1 MSDEERAA
9 QDAGGAAGVPVPAG
23 LDDGN
28 GGEIDGDF
36 AAITDP
42 ALASRLE
49 TIHRTMST
57 LGMRIDALVTSTTS
71 YRSALT
77 DRLTEYADLVTKLTR
92 SQASDLEEYR
102 RANERTLADLR
113 RGLSTSEETLERVG
127 ARIDSMLTDAES
139 ADDSS
144 RRALAEVRSILES
157 QENLGRFLTES
168 LDQFGEQVLS
178 RLEASEQAA
187 AQQLEALRSAV
198 TEVDATPDPT
208 LGIVDDRL
216 AGIEDRLAVVASN
229 DTAAAMGSRFDT
241 LHSALEDLDRN
252 VRAGLEGAGD
262 TTAIVERL
270 ERMERELSSAGQVST
285 ESFGELAGLR
295 AKVDAV
301 LETTANESGA
311 VTGVLD
317 QLKETLQDLASGEV
331 VGALWDEVR
340 QVRAT
345 VEALVDRDEHTVDPG
360 AVESLRAE
368 VTELTGSVRDLL
380 EQAEVV
386 DEDGVAPSD
395 GGPLAALAGD
405 VAALRHELSE
415 GLVVEPSDAFG
426 SSVDELRTD
435 LAAIGD
441 KLRAVEDLQATV
453 DALQSAP
460 APEPVVASLP
470 DGLLDELQGVVA
482 SLQEASVSPSPE
494 PVVAELPDGV
504 LAELRAVVHDLRAAA
519 EDEPA
524 ATSSELTDEVEAELR
539 AVRTGVEAIIARLD
553 EGLVLATEDGEA
565 PPADASPELVD
576 QVATLR
582 DQVNVEFERVRQLLD
597 SVGGDVDLTP
607 LTARLDRLHDELA
620 ERGFEGE
627 AGAASAPTGET
638 YATIDPD
645 VVDLLRE
652 EIRNAGAVS
661 DELVETLST
670 ELKALRRRIRLR
682 AEGEIFSDEQLE
694 IIAAAVAE
702 KLAE

>member
-9 QDAGGAAGVPVPAG
+9 QDTGDAADVPVPAG
-23 LDDGN
+23 LEDNADG
-28 GGEIDGDF
+28 DAAGDF

-92 SQASDLEEYR
+92 SQASDLDEYR

-144 RRALAEVRSILES
+144 RRALAEVRSILEA

-168 LDQFGEQVLS
+168 LDQFGDQVLS
-178 RLEASEQAA
+178 RIEASEKAA
-187 AQQLEALRSAV
+187 AQQLEALRAAV
-198 TEVDATPDPT
+198 TEVDSTPDPS
-208 LGIVDDRL
+208 LAIVDDRL

-252 VRAGLEGAGD
+252 VRTGLESAGD

-270 ERMERELSSAGQVST
+270 ERMERELASAGQVST

-301 LETTANESGA
+301 LETSANETGA
-311 VTGVLD
+311 VNDVLG
-317 QLKETLQDLASGEV
+317 QLKETLLDLASGEV

-360 AVESLRAE
+360 AVELLRAE
-368 VTELTGSVRDLL
+368 VTDLTVSVRDLL

-386 DEDGVAPSD
+386 DDEGVASSD
-395 GGPLAALAGD
+395 AGPLAALAAD
-405 VAALRHELSE
+405 VAVLRHELSE

-426 SSVDELRTD
+426 SSVDDLRGD
-435 LAAIGD
+435 LAGIGE
-441 KLRAVEDLQATV
+441 KLRAVEDLRATV
-453 DALQSAP
+453 DALQSTP
-460 APEPVVASLP
+460 AAEPPVASLP
-470 DGLLDELQGVVA
+470 DGLLDELRGAVEQ
-482 SLQEASVSPSPE
+482 
-494 PVVAELPDGV
+494 
-504 LAELRAVVHDLRAAA
+504 LRSAA
-519 EDEPA
+519 EAEPA
-524 ATSSELTDEVEAELR
+524 ATPSELTDEVEAELQ

-553 EGLVLATEDGEA
+553 EGLVLATEDSDGA
-565 PPADASPELVD
+565 PADVAPELVD

-620 ERGFEGE
+620 ERGFDGD
-627 AGAASAPTGET
+627 GAAPATSGDV
-638 YATIDPD
+638 YATLDPD

-652 EIRNAGAVS
+652 EIRSAGAVS

-694 IIAAAVAE
+694 VIAAAVAD